1 MKNFVTE
8 NNSQQNVFA
17 KGIEVHCRANK
28 GIYIYSTDKYI

>member
-8 NNSQQNVFA
+8 NYSQQKVFA
-17 KGIEVHCRANK
+17 KGSEVPCRANK